1 MTQGQMSKNKMNNK
15 IAIIIKMNKLKTI
28 KKMNSKVNNSKDH
41 MMNLMMSIFHR
52 HSNKNKVNKIK
63 SKMLKP
69 NNKTVKTKKM
79 MDRMNKNKNKVLNN
93 KMNNK
98 RKINKIKILM
108 NNNHK

>member
-15 IAIIIKMNKLKTI
+15 ITIIIKMNKLKTI

-69 NNKTVKTKKM
+69 DNKTVKTKKM
-79 MDRMNKNKNKVLNN
+79 MDRMNKNKVLSNKT
-93 KMNNK
+93 NNK

>member
-93 KMNNK
+93 KTNNK